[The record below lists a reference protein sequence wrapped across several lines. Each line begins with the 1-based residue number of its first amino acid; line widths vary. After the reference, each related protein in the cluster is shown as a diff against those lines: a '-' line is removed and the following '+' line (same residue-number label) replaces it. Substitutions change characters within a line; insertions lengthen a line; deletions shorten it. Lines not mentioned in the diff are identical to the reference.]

1 MYKRQV
7 YDGHAFIGGGR
18 LLPDTLIVKEHGE
31 STAGVED
38 TDYTV
43 DYTDDLLTI
52 ELKGALADATSLDI
66 TITRTLEGCVKIV
79 PLLEG
84 GAVPD
89 ESILEKVLEACN
101 ASDIRPLTDVVT
113 ACLLYTSRC
122 V

>member
-1 MYKRQV
+1 M
-7 YDGHAFIGGGR
+7 
-18 LLPDTLIVKEHGE
+18 
-31 STAGVED
+31 ED

-66 TITRTLEGCVKIV
+66 TITHTLEGCVKIV

-101 ASDIRPLTDVVT
+101 ASDGIKPSPT
-113 ACLLYTSRC
+113 
-122 V
+122 